1 MEGIL
6 RGPYENYE
14 IRYFD
19 IINRANL
26 GMEVIHERNAHNF
39 PLDLAFVESPS
50 LEGWIYNNSPIL
62 ITKKPNLNDHVLRAN
77 LAKGMGHNK
86 RK

>member
-1 MEGIL
+1 
-6 RGPYENYE
+6 
-14 IRYFD
+14 
-19 IINRANL
+19 
-26 GMEVIHERNAHNF
+26 MEVIHERDAHNL
-39 PLDLAFVESPS
+39 PLDLASVEAPS

>member
-1 MEGIL
+1 
-6 RGPYENYE
+6 
-14 IRYFD
+14 
-19 IINRANL
+19 
-26 GMEVIHERNAHNF
+26 MEVIHERNAHNL
-39 PLDLAFVESPS
+39 PLDLASVEAPS

-62 ITKKPNLNDHVLRAN
+62 ITKKPNLNDHVFRAN

>member
-1 MEGIL
+1 
-6 RGPYENYE
+6 
-14 IRYFD
+14 
-19 IINRANL
+19 
-26 GMEVIHERNAHNF
+26 MEVIHERNAHNF

-62 ITKKPNLNDHVLRAN
+62 ITKKPNLNDRVLRAN

>member
-1 MEGIL
+1 
-6 RGPYENYE
+6 
-14 IRYFD
+14 
-19 IINRANL
+19 
-26 GMEVIHERNAHNF
+26 MEVIHERNAHNL
-39 PLDLAFVESPS
+39 PLDLASVEAPS
-50 LEGWIYNNSPIL
+50 LEGWIYNNSHIL

>member
-1 MEGIL
+1 
-6 RGPYENYE
+6 
-14 IRYFD
+14 
-19 IINRANL
+19 
-26 GMEVIHERNAHNF
+26 MEVIHERNAHNL
-39 PLDLAFVESPS
+39 PLDLASIEAPS

-62 ITKKPNLNDHVLRAN
+62 ITKKPNLNDHVLRDN

>member
-1 MEGIL
+1 
-6 RGPYENYE
+6 
-14 IRYFD
+14 
-19 IINRANL
+19 
-26 GMEVIHERNAHNF
+26 MEVIHERNAHNL
-39 PLDLAFVESPS
+39 PLDLASIEAPS
-50 LEGWIYNNSPIL
+50 LKGWIYNNSPIL